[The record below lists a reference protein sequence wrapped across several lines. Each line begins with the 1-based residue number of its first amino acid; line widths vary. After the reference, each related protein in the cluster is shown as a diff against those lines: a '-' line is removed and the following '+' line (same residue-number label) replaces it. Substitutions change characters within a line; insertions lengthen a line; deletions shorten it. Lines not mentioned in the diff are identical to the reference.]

1 MDQVVNLLKLFRK
14 IVKLGSTI
22 NVQVVNQKMVLKHTY
37 QIN

>member
-1 MDQVVNLLKLFRK
+1 MDLVVNHLKLFQK

-22 NVQVVNQKMVLKHTY
+22 NVQVVSQKMVLKHTY